1 MNPTDERA
9 GLEIVFRDTARPVV
23 ERVLAGDALRYSL
36 AKDKQPADA
45 IAAEVIALGLT
56 CATDHQVY
64 DALERAYITRAPN
77 NFHDYLIAL
86 EWKRPAKTRF
96 YQPRM
101 KVLRPVVDALTDMM
115 VNDLYD
121 IVMLSTPPRAGKAQP
136 LTAKVLTP
144 TGFTTMGE
152 LRVGTEV
159 MSGTGN
165 VTRVTDIFPQGEK
178 DVYRVTF
185 KDGAATECC
194 ADHLWKVQTRD
205 DRKNRVH
212 RVMPLKDML
221 HNLKVENGKR
231 FNYSIDY
238 IDPIPFTE
246 RELHLH
252 PYVMGALLG
261 DGSLTNGNCCI
272 VNADAELLARFS
284 DLLPPTDTLATPHKY
299 TYRIIKRDMITR
311 TSRGF
316 MVRSGTQNALYEYG
330 LIGCGSKTKFIPRDY
345 LYASIEQ
352 RWELLRGLLDTDGY
366 AGHGGIEYVTV
377 SPKLRD
383 DVIELVHSLGGY
395 ASVASKIGH
404 YVKDGHRHYCSRA
417 YRVNIQFDSSAENPF
432 FLGRKVRNPK
442 RSVLKRFIT
451 SVELVRRADCQ
462 CIVVDDPSHLYITDD
477 YIITHN
483 TTTGL
488 FFNSW
493 LAGRNPDEPILMTG
507 YAEKITKMF
516 HDGLTEVY
524 DDPMYN
530 YHAIFPQLALVDTSA
545 KDLTLDFRDDGK
557 SGTRKYKTITCRAID
572 GSLTGATEARQL
584 LYCDDLVRDIE
595 EAMSLGRLQMLRD
608 KMVTNVYSRK
618 KEGCKELHIGTRW
631 SIHDPLGWVERM
643 HEDDPRCKVI
653 RIPALD
659 PDTGESN
666 FDYPYGVG
674 FSTAYY
680 QELKRLE
687 DEVTWQCVY
696 QQQPI
701 ERAGLLFPSDD
712 LTFVYEIPDLKE
724 HPPDDIFAFCDV
736 AFGGEDYLALPIAYQ
751 WGNEPPIIAD
761 AVFIKG
767 GYKTTEPM
775 VAGALVQRNVQRVVF
790 EANNG
795 GDFYSRDVHDL
806 VAATGHKCQV
816 TAVRAASNKSKETRI
831 VQHSPA
837 IKTFSFMHPSV
848 ATPMYRAFLTGLTT
862 YTMSGKNEHDDAPDS
877 LAGLAAMMRTNLNAT
892 LTVYDRKH
900 I

>member
-64 DALERAYITRAPN
+64 DALERAYITRGPN

-86 EWKRPAKTRF
+86 EWKRPAKARF

-121 IVMLSTPPRAGKAQP
+121 IVMLSTPPRAGK
-136 LTAKVLTP
+136 
-144 TGFTTMGE
+144 
-152 LRVGTEV
+152 
-159 MSGTGN
+159 
-165 VTRVTDIFPQGEK
+165 
-178 DVYRVTF
+178 
-185 KDGAATECC
+185 
-194 ADHLWKVQTRD
+194 
-205 DRKNRVH
+205 
-212 RVMPLKDML
+212 
-221 HNLKVENGKR
+221 
-231 FNYSIDY
+231 
-238 IDPIPFTE
+238 
-246 RELHLH
+246 
-252 PYVMGALLG
+252 
-261 DGSLTNGNCCI
+261 
-272 VNADAELLARFS
+272 
-284 DLLPPTDTLATPHKY
+284 
-299 TYRIIKRDMITR
+299 
-311 TSRGF
+311 
-316 MVRSGTQNALYEYG
+316 
-330 LIGCGSKTKFIPRDY
+330 
-345 LYASIEQ
+345 
-352 RWELLRGLLDTDGY
+352 
-366 AGHGGIEYVTV
+366 
-377 SPKLRD
+377 
-383 DVIELVHSLGGY
+383 
-395 ASVASKIGH
+395 
-404 YVKDGHRHYCSRA
+404 
-417 YRVNIQFDSSAENPF
+417 
-432 FLGRKVRNPK
+432 
-442 RSVLKRFIT
+442 
-451 SVELVRRADCQ
+451 
-462 CIVVDDPSHLYITDD
+462 
-477 YIITHN
+477 

-557 SGTRKYKTITCRAID
+557 PGTRKYKTITCRAID

-751 WGNEPPIIAD
+751 WGNEPPVIVD
-761 AVFIKG
+761 VVYLKG

-837 IKTFSFMHPSV
+837 IKTFSFIHPSV